1 MYYRT
6 WQTFVFAFCFF
17 NATIV
22 LAQQQSPESGQETL
36 TKKFAVIHSGGY
48 GGPVVKFSSIGRNFA
63 TFLGGYGGWF
73 VNKKFMIGGGG
84 FGLIGK
90 DLTVD
95 DSDRA
100 NAAPPDGNLHYDIG
114 YGGFIVEYTLGS
126 DKLVHYMFNAL
137 IGGGSVAQSLNSGKQ
152 YAESGFFIF
161 EPAANVEMNITD
173 FFRIGAGASLRVVTG
188 AETPGISNANLSGL
202 AGVLTFKFGYFD

>member
-1 MYYRT
+1 MYYRS

-22 LAQQQSPESGQETL
+22 LAQQQIPESGQETL

-73 VNKKFMIGGGG
+73 VNKKFMLGAGIY
-84 FGLIGK
+84 GLLGEGIE
-90 DLTVD
+90 VD
-95 DSDRA
+95 ENDIA
-100 NAAPPDGNLHYDIG
+100 TGAPVDANLHYAVS
-114 YGGFIVEYTLGS
+114 YGGFVAEYTLNS
-126 DKLVHYMFNAL
+126 DKLFHYTFNTL
-137 IGGGSVAQSLNSGKQ
+137 IGGGTVAQTANNKKRYGK
-152 YAESGFFIF
+152 SGFFIF